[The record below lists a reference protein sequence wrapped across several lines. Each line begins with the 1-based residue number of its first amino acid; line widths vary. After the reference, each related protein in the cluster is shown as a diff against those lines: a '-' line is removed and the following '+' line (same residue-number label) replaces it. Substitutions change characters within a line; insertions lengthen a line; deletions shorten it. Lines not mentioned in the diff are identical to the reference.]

1 MSGGA
6 SRSTLDD
13 TMSPA
18 SFEGMSIQI
27 EVDVAPPSPWFLPA
41 RCHRYLVGVSPFT
54 TDLWS
59 LEGAACLVG
68 QSADLVVELIVA
80 YSELVVDTSLTISST
95 YSDLV
100 GWPGTMSLGMSWG
113 ELIVAL

>member
-1 MSGGA
+1 MHTFEGGLFMSGGA

-59 LEGAACLVG
+59 LEGATCLVG
-68 QSADLVVELIVA
+68 QSADLVVEL
-80 YSELVVDTSLTISST
+80 VVSL
-95 YSDLV
+95 
-100 GWPGTMSLGMSWG
+100 
-113 ELIVAL
+113 